1 MLHAYTETGG
11 ILTRL
16 PEGAPLDT
24 AVWIDAFR
32 PTTIEAQTV
41 AALGVDVP
49 SLEDMEEI
57 EISNRLYREGPL
69 DYITVVLPGHST
81 GNEPISGPVS
91 FILSHDRL
99 VTVRHHRARP
109 FETYPTRAGKTGPG
123 CGSAHAIFL
132 SLIEEI
138 TGRIADLLESVGRN
152 LDQLGRTIHEPHN
165 RQKSQERLEVALRRL
180 GREGHLI
187 GILRLSLL
195 TLDRAIGFYD
205 QSDRKSDKRLE
216 PSLKA
221 LRRDINALEVHTDF
235 LSSRVAQA
243 TDLTLG
249 MINLAQNATFR
260 LLSVVTILFSPPLL
274 IAAIYGMNFRVMPEL
289 QWAFGYPTA
298 LFAMVASS
306 VAAWLYFRWKNWL

>member
-1 MLHAYTETGG
+1 MLHAYTESGG
-11 ILTRL
+11 TLTRL
-16 PEGAPLDT
+16 PETADIGQ
-24 AVWIDAFR
+24 AVWIDVLR
-32 PTTIEAQTV
+32 PTPAESQAV
-41 AALGVDVP
+41 AALGIDVP
-49 SLEDMEEI
+49 TLADMEEI
-57 EISNRLYREGPL
+57 EISNRLYREGKL

-91 FILSHDRL
+91 FILSHERL

-109 FETYPTRAGKTGPG
+109 FETYPTRAEKTGPG
-123 CGSAHAIFL
+123 CASAHAVFL
-132 SLIEEI
+132 SLMEEI

-152 LDQLGRTIHEPHN
+152 LDQLGRVIHEPH
-165 RQKSQERLEVALRRL
+165 QHKHSQDRLEVALRRL

-205 QSDRKSDKRLE
+205 QSDRNGDLRLE
-216 PSLKA
+216 PNLKA
-221 LRRDINALEVHTDF
+221 LRRDLNALEVHTDF

-260 LLSVVTILFSPPLL
+260 ILSVVTVLFSPPLL

-289 QWAFGYPTA
+289 EWAFGYPAA
-298 LFAMVASS
+298 LVAMVASS
-306 VAAWLYFRWKNWL
+306 LCAWLYFRWKNWL